1 MNRFEFFDR
10 IPAMTQDQRQRI
22 HWAYALAK
30 QWHKNQ
36 SRDSGERYFEHLR
49 GVATLL
55 IDSGYREA
63 DYIIL
68 AILHDSLE
76 DTFISLSMLE
86 QLFGPEVAREILTVS
101 REYGVE
107 DPLTGLVVKAIT
119 RTKQEYFD
127 SIKRCGRRAAI
138 AKSADR
144 IHNLSDMIDP
154 DEKSRWTPEKCL
166 AKVAE
171 TREWILPLA
180 TSYEPRFA
188 AKLEHLCDLIELKAK
203 QRLEETP
210 PPVPKK
216 TAVNFDYTA
225 GI

>member
-10 IPAMTQDQRQRI
+10 IPAMTQQQRQRI
-22 HWAYALAK
+22 HWAYAFAK

-49 GVATLL
+49 EVAGIL
-55 IDSGYREA
+55 IEHGYQEA

-86 QLFGPEVAREILTVS
+86 QLFGPEVAGEILTVS

-107 DPLTGLVVKAIT
+107 DPVTGSVTLTT
-119 RTKQEYFD
+119 SRSKQEYFD
-127 SIKRCGRRAAI
+127 SIKRCGKRAAV
-138 AKSADR
+138 AKCADR

-154 DEKSRWTPEKCL
+154 PDGSRWNPKKCL
-166 AKVAE
+166 GKVEE

-180 TSYEPRFA
+180 KLYEPRFA
-188 AKLEHLCDLIELKAK
+188 IKLEHLCDLIEVKARQRLKA
-203 QRLEETP
+203 
-210 PPVPKK
+210 
-216 TAVNFDYTA
+216 
-225 GI
+225 

>member
-10 IPAMTQDQRQRI
+10 IPAMTQRQRQRI
-22 HWAYALAK
+22 HWAYAIAK
-30 QWHKNQ
+30 QWHKAQ

-49 GVATLL
+49 DVATIL
-55 IDSGYREA
+55 IDNGFKEA

-76 DTFISLSMLE
+76 DTYISLSMLE

-107 DPLTGLVVKAIT
+107 DPLTGMVVKAVH
-119 RTKQEYFD
+119 RTKKEYFD

-138 AKSADR
+138 AKCADR
-144 IHNLSDMIDP
+144 IHNLSDLIDP
-154 DEKSRWTPEKCL
+154 PPESRWTPEKCME
-166 AKVAE
+166 KVSE

-180 TSYEPRFA
+180 ISYEPRFA
-188 AKLEHLCDLIELKAK
+188 AKLEHLCDLIEAKAG
-203 QRLEETP
+203 RINTSP
-210 PPVPKK
+210 N
-216 TAVNFDYTA
+216 NFQQESPQS
-225 GI
+225 